1 MTDSLDK
8 GPLTYERYLRITEML
23 ELQHGNKETVAEG
36 DELHFIIVHQ
46 IFELWFRLL
55 RSELSS
61 IRDAFDTEHVEEQSV
76 ANAVRSSERCIQ
88 ILHVMREQWA
98 VVGTLEPQ
106 GFLRFRHELGSASGF
121 ESWQMRVFELLIG
134 YRDENRPDGSR
145 PLDHLRGISKRSSE
159 DSEAWEH
166 IEKEIARPSIA
177 EVMTR
182 WLHRTPIHGSTPQVT
197 GDEEVVANFLNE
209 VMTSITSQSELGFS
223 VSKEGASVDDEILK
237 RRHEAILSSARE
249 FFAPDGVPNRARLG
263 LYFIET
269 FRDAPLLAWPQRL
282 IDTLVRLEEGVILWR
297 THHARAV
304 ERIIGRRPG
313 TGGSS
318 GVDYLDMTLKM
329 RAFTDLW
336 TVRSLL
342 APSDFFTTGADQTY
356 GFAIGG

>member
-1 MTDSLDK
+1 MTGSGDD
-8 GPLTYERYLRITEML
+8 GPLTYERYLRITELL
-23 ELQHGNKETVAEG
+23 ELQQGNKGVVAEG

-46 IFELWFRLL
+46 VYELWFRLL
-55 RSELSS
+55 RSELGK
-61 IRDAFDTEHVEEQSV
+61 IRDAFDTERVEEHDV
-76 ANAVRSSERCIQ
+76 AGAVRGAERCIR
-88 ILHVMREQWA
+88 ILHVMREHWG

-121 ESWQMRVFELLIG
+121 ESWQMRVVELMIG
-134 YRDENRPDGSR
+134 YRQEERPDGSR
-145 PLDHLRGISKRSSE
+145 PLDHMRVASDRSTE
-159 DSEAWEH
+159 DSAAWEH
-166 IEKEIARPSIA
+166 IEKELARPSIA
-177 EVMTR
+177 DVVVR
-182 WLHRTPIHGSTPQVT
+182 WLQRTPIHGSTPQDS
-197 GDEEVVANFLNE
+197 GDERVVADFQEE
-209 VMTSITSQSELGFS
+209 VITSITRQSELGFE
-223 VSKEGASVDDEILK
+223 VSKGGSSVEDDVLK
-237 RRHEAILSSARE
+237 ARHEAVLSSATS
-249 FFAPDGVPNRARLG
+249 FFAPDGIPNRARLG

-318 GVDYLDMTLKM
+318 GVDYLDKTTKM

-342 APSDFFTTGADQTY
+342 APSDLFETGADQTY
-356 GFAIGG
+356 GFAIDG